1 MLGFLIRAAITGLGL
16 WLAAHFLD
24 GVAFASTQKLVIAAL
39 VLGVVNAFVR
49 PVAFVLTL
57 PITLVTLGL
66 FLFVL
71 NAAMIGLVA
80 KLIPGFTVDGFW
92 TAVGAAIIVGL
103 TSWIASSLFGRGG
116 RFEIYRPKH

>member
-1 MLGFLIRAAITGLGL
+1 MLGFLIRVAITALGL
-16 WLAAHFLD
+16 WIATYFLD
-24 GVAFASTQKLVIAAL
+24 GLAFDSTQKLLIAAL

-49 PVAFVLTL
+49 PIAFVLTL
-57 PITLVTLGL
+57 PITLVTLGR

-80 KLIPGFTVDGFW
+80 KMIPGFTVDGFW
-92 TAVGAAIIVGL
+92 TAVAAAIIVGL

-116 RFEIYRPKH
+116 RFELYKATR